1 MSCRAS
7 VLFING
13 VVKMMDNRNYT
24 APVIKGEKYKTM
36 LPAGLALVLEGGGT
50 RGFFSAG
57 VFDAFMDAGIMFP
70 YIAGVSAGAAN
81 ALSYISGQR
90 GRNRVLVEKF
100 VGRPQYLGYRNLL
113 LHRSLFGYDY
123 LFKTVPERLLFWDRE
138 VFDETD
144 NRFVIGAV
152 DCATGETIWFEKHD
166 VKPGFD
172 AVRAS
177 CSIPI
182 VSPVAKYKGHFLLD
196 GGVSSPIPIE
206 KSIDDGNRF
215 HVIVLTQNEGYE
227 MRPFKPLTMALSRI
241 FYRKYPR
248 LVVAMRWHHEAYNRQ
263 IRLCEQMAAE
273 GRALIIRPRNPLS
286 MESTERDIPA
296 LLRLHDEGYEEGK
309 QAVLW
314 IKCRWRNNE

>member
-1 MSCRAS
+1 MN
-7 VLFING
+7 LEHNFQ
-13 VVKMMDNRNYT
+13 

-36 LPAGLALVLEGGGT
+36 LPAGFALVLEGGGT

-57 VFDAFMDAGIMFP
+57 VLDAFMDAGIMFP
-70 YIAGVSAGAAN
+70 YIVGVSAGAAN

-100 VGRPQYLGYRNLL
+100 VGRPQYLGYRNLFL
-113 LHRSLFGYDY
+113 LRSLFGYDY
-123 LFKTVPERLLFWDRE
+123 LFRTIPERLLFWDRE

-144 NRFVIGAV
+144 IRFVIGAV
-152 DCATGETIWFEKHD
+152 DCATGETDWFEKHD

-182 VSPVAKYKGHFLLD
+182 VSPIAKYKGHLLLD

-206 KSIDDGNRF
+206 KSIEDGNGF

-227 MRPFKPLTMALSRI
+227 MRPFTPLTMTLSRLL
-241 FYRKYPR
+241 YRKYPR
-248 LVVAMRWHHEAYNRQ
+248 LVEAMRWHHEVYNRQ
-263 IRLCEQMAAE
+263 LRLCEQMAAD
-273 GRALIIRPRNPLS
+273 GRALIIRPRNTLK
-286 MESTERDIPA
+286 MESTDRDIPA
-296 LLRLHDEGYEEGK
+296 LLRLHDEGYEKGK
-309 QAVLW
+309 QAVTR
-314 IKCRWRNNE
+314 INDRVKDE